1 MPRQHDY
8 EPQPEA
14 PDLGASVQLE
24 TSESLVAPP
33 GADGLDAGYVPPDRP
48 YLLDERRV
56 TAAELSEP
64 ETLDERLAR
73 ERPDVL
79 QSPEQIADIDDTRAG
94 RITPAEADPDGE
106 PANSVEA
113 IDAGIDGGAA
123 SAEEAAMRVVERDR
137 IAERPEQA

>member
-14 PDLGASVQLE
+14 PDLGSTVQLE

-33 GADGLDAGYVPPDRP
+33 GADGLDSGYVAADRP
-48 YLLDERRV
+48 YLLDERRI

-79 QSPEQIADIDDTRAG
+79 QWPVGIVEIDVTRAG
-94 RITPAEADPDGE
+94 RIVPAEADPDGE
-106 PANSVEA
+106 PARSLDA
-113 IDAGIDGGAA
+113 IGAGIDGGAA
-123 SAEEAAMRVVERDR
+123 SAEEAAMRVIEFGR
-137 IAERPEQA
+137 

>member
-14 PDLGASVQLE
+14 PDIGASVQLE

-33 GADGLDAGYVPPDRP
+33 GADGLDAGYVPPDQP
-48 YLLDERRV
+48 YLLDEQRI

-79 QSPEQIADIDDTRAG
+79 QSPQEISDIDATRAG
-94 RITPAEADPDGE
+94 RIAPAEVAPDGE
-106 PANSVEA
+106 PSNSIEA
-113 IDAGIDGGAA
+113 IDVGIDGGAA
-123 SAEEAAMRVVERDR
+123 SAEEAAMRVVEPGYVSNQS
-137 IAERPEQA
+137 RPE

>member
-24 TSESLVAPP
+24 TSQSLVAPP
-33 GADGLDAGYVPPDRP
+33 GTDGLDSGYVPPDQP
-48 YLLDERRV
+48 YLLDEPRL

-79 QSPEQIADIDDTRAG
+79 QSPEQSTDIDVTRAG
-94 RITPAEADPDGE
+94 RIAPTEAGLDGE
-106 PANSVEA
+106 SANSLEA
-113 IDAGIDGGAA
+113 VDAGIDGGAA
-123 SAEEAAMRVVERDR
+123 SAEEAAMRRVEPDS
-137 IAERPEQA
+137 QT

>member
-14 PDLGASVQLE
+14 PDIGASVQLE

-33 GADGLDAGYVPPDRP
+33 GADGLDAGYVPPDQP
-48 YLLDERRV
+48 YLLDEQRI

-79 QSPEQIADIDDTRAG
+79 QSPQEISDIDTTRAG
-94 RITPAEADPDGE
+94 RIAPAEVDPDGE
-106 PANSVEA
+106 PSNSIEA
-113 IDAGIDGGAA
+113 IDVGIDGGAA
-123 SAEEAAMRVVERDR
+123 SAEEAAMRVVEPGYVSNQS
-137 IAERPEQA
+137 RPE

>member
-24 TSESLVAPP
+24 TSESLVSPP
-33 GADGLDAGYVPPDRP
+33 DTDGLDAGYIPADQP
-48 YLLDERRV
+48 YLLDEQRL

-79 QSPEQIADIDDTRAG
+79 QSPAQLRDTDITRAG
-94 RITPAEADPDGE
+94 RIIPAVTNPDGE
-106 PANSVEA
+106 PADSIEA
-113 IDAGIDGGAA
+113 TDIGIDGGAA
-123 SAEEAAMRVVERDR
+123 SAEEAAMHVVEPHL
-137 IAERPEQA
+137 ES

>member
-24 TSESLVAPP
+24 TAESLVAPP
-33 GADGLDAGYVPPDRP
+33 GADGLDAGYVPPDLP
-48 YLLDERRV
+48 YLLDEQRT

-79 QSPEQIADIDDTRAG
+79 QSPEEIADIDVTRAG

-106 PANSVEA
+106 PADSLEA

-123 SAEEAAMRVVERDR
+123 SAEEAAMRVVEYDW
-137 IAERPEQA
+137 

>member
-24 TSESLVAPP
+24 TSESLVATP

-48 YLLDERRV
+48 YLLDEQRV

-79 QSPEQIADIDDTRAG
+79 QSPEQIADVDATRAG
-94 RITPAEADPDGE
+94 RITPAD
-106 PANSVEA
+106 SVEA

-137 IAERPEQA
+137 IPSDQSRPG